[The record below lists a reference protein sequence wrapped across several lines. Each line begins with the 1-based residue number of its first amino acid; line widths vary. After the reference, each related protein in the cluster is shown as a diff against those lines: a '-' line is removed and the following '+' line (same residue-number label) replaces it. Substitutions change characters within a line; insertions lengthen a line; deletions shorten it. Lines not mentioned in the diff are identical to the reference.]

1 MLYTHASL
9 TAVRQPLSCC
19 CDIPD
24 LIDLQSA
31 AMKMSCVMLKDK
43 VLRMASCM
51 PALSIRCGLC
61 FSYGMLS
68 SLPEAANSG
77 RCWAEAETPGYSGSQ
92 IQKSFH
98 CLVWCSQ
105 MRSQTEKHS

>member
-31 AMKMSCVMLKDK
+31 AMKMACVMLKDK

-51 PALSIRCGLC
+51 PALSIR
-61 FSYGMLS
+61 
-68 SLPEAANSG
+68 
-77 RCWAEAETPGYSGSQ
+77 
-92 IQKSFH
+92 
-98 CLVWCSQ
+98 
-105 MRSQTEKHS
+105 

>member
-1 MLYTHASL
+1 MLYPHASL

-31 AMKMSCVMLKDK
+31 AMKMACVMLKDK

-51 PALSIRCGLC
+51 PALSIR
-61 FSYGMLS
+61 
-68 SLPEAANSG
+68 
-77 RCWAEAETPGYSGSQ
+77 
-92 IQKSFH
+92 
-98 CLVWCSQ
+98 
-105 MRSQTEKHS
+105 